1 MSNKYG
7 DKYRVHNLV
16 KFDYS
21 QIDEYID
28 EYHTDRPLRNDE
40 VVDLLNNYYLL
51 EKDVNSL
58 MQLLENQSTIIHELY
73 SELMKYQLEEPIV
86 LTKEDLE
93 LMGKAV
99 SYYTHGRCVE

>member
-1 MSNKYG
+1 MTEE
-7 DKYRVHNLV
+7 KYRTHELCQFNYSEVW
-16 KFDYS
+16 KKSFDKNY
-21 QIDEYID
+21 
-28 EYHTDRPLRNDE
+28 TDTPLRNDE

-51 EKDVNSL
+51 KKDVNSL

>member
-21 QIDEYID
+21 QIGEYID